1 MKYCSKC
8 GQPISD
14 SAAFCPNCGNPTAQQ
29 QPQQPH
35 PQPQQPPHAPQMQ
48 PYAPQ
53 GGYQQQQQYQGQ
65 QQYQQQYQKPN
76 YTVDP
81 MGRKVRNI
89 DMLEACKIFW
99 QKYADFNGRARRA
112 EYWWAYLMYFIF
124 CCIPYIGWLAVLA
137 SIIPMIAVGVRRL
150 HDLGKSGWNMLL
162 GLIPIAGPIILI
174 VWYCQEGQY
183 GANEYGEDPKYIQ

>member
-14 SAAFCPNCGNPTAQQ
+14 SATFCPNCGNQVQ
-29 QPQQPH
+29 QPQTPPQTP
-35 PQPQQPPHAPQMQ
+35 PQP
-48 PYAPQ
+48 PY
-53 GGYQQQQQYQGQ
+53 GSQQQNYNHQ

-81 MGRKVRNI
+81 MGRKVKNI
-89 DMLEACKIFW
+89 EMIEACKIFW
-99 QKYADFNGRARRA
+99 QKYADFDGRARRA
-112 EYWWAYLMYFIF
+112 EYWWAYLMYFIMG
-124 CCIPYIGWLAVLA
+124 CIPYIGWLGVLA
-137 SIIPMIAVGVRRL
+137 AIIPMIAVGVRRL

-174 VWYCQEGQY
+174 VWFCQEGQY
-183 GANEYGEDPKYIQ
+183 GTNEYGEDPKYIE